1 LSHLEIARRSTR
13 GSFALFAGN
22 FLTAAISFV
31 AITIIARLLGPSQY
45 GVYTLAILVPNIMLN
60 FLGFGINSGITRFA
74 AYELSQGRPEV
85 AKRMTLN
92 GASFILIFGAVL
104 SAVTFASA
112 GFLAGFVLNRP
123 EIASDVQFA
132 SLLILGQAVFQSG
145 VSSLLGWSLMGDISL
160 TNVSQ
165 ATLRLVVAVPLVV
178 LGFAV
183 FGALAGY
190 FVSVALGGALA
201 FVLLLRKSTGIGVKP
216 LEGLATDVRTML
228 FYGWRL
234 FVGQFATSISAQYVV
249 VILAAIAPNNLVGY
263 YQSANNFVT
272 AITLSSGAITQSLF
286 PAFAHLEGTRADL
299 SRAFAFASKYMA
311 FALAPVIFLLMG
323 ASVQIIGVPL
333 GPSYSLAASY
343 LVLLAFANVSL
354 ILGHG
359 VLPSFFNGV
368 GRPKFYM
375 IFSLAGAGVL
385 AVLAPLLGIWLGL
398 GVVGLI
404 YAVLASN
411 LVAVSTG
418 LYLSSKVF
426 SARLDLPATASILAS
441 SVLAFVAILPIEM
454 SHFNSLGLLVLEVAV
469 FAAVYLTAA
478 PLLGAIGPQ
487 DLEILSS
494 ALAGLGRFKS
504 LILPIVAYE
513 RLVIRLSGRA

>member
-1 LSHLEIARRSTR
+1 MSQAEIARRSTR

-31 AITIIARLLGPSQY
+31 AITVIARLLGPNEY
-45 GVYTLAILVPNIMLN
+45 GVYTLAVLVPNIMLN

-74 AYELSQGRPEV
+74 AYEISQGRPEA
-85 AKRMTLN
+85 AKRMTFN
-92 GASFILIFGAVL
+92 GASFVLLFGAVL
-104 SAVTFASA
+104 SGVTYAGA

-123 EIASDVQFA
+123 EITSDVQFA
-132 SLLILGQAVFQSG
+132 SLLIFGQAVFQSG
-145 VSSLLGWSLMGDISL
+145 VSSLLGWSLMGDISI
-160 TNVSQ
+160 TNVAQ

-183 FGALAGY
+183 IGALVGY

-201 FVLLLRKSTGIGVKP
+201 FVLLLRRSAGVSARP
-216 LEGLATDVRTML
+216 LEGFATDVRTML
-228 FYGWRL
+228 GYGWML
-234 FVGQFATSISAQYVV
+234 FIGQFATSISAQYVV

-299 SRAFAFASKYMA
+299 SRAFTFASKYMA

-323 ASVQIIGVPL
+323 ASIQIIGVPL
-333 GPSYSLAASY
+333 GPSYSLASRY
-343 LVLLAFANVSL
+343 LVLLSFANISL
-354 ILGHG
+354 VLGYG

-375 IFSLAGAGVL
+375 IFSLAGAAVL
-385 AVLAPLLGIWLGL
+385 AVLAPLLGVWMGF

-411 LVAVSTG
+411 LVAVLTG
-418 LYLSSKVF
+418 LYLSSKNF

-441 SVLAFVAILPIEM
+441 SIVAFVVILPIEM
-454 SHFNSLGLLVLEVAV
+454 SHFSGLVLLVLEVVV
-469 FAAVYLTAA
+469 FAVVYLTAA
-478 PLLGAIGPQ
+478 PLLRAIGPE
-487 DLEILSS
+487 DIEILSS
-494 ALAGLGRFKS
+494 ALSGLGSFKS
-504 LILPIVAYE
+504 LILPVVAYE
-513 RLVIRLSGRA
+513 RLVLRLSGRA